1 MKMSQLHMTTWDG
14 GNIPCFVIFNI
25 EKFSCHAAFRHRL
38 SVKSSS
44 ISYDVTPATPPY
56 GLLDAK

>member
-1 MKMSQLHMTTWDG
+1 MTTWDG
-14 GNIPCFVIFNI
+14 GNIPRFVIFNI

-38 SVKSSS
+38 SVESGS